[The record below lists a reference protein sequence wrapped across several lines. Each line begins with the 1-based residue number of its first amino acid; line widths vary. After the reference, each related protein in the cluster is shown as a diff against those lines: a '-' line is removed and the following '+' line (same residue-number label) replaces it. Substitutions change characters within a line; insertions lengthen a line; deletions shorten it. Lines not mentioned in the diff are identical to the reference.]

1 MSEHCNFG
9 PSLNEMLRDRIV
21 CGIEDAKIQQRLL
34 AEPDLTFD
42 KAFELV
48 LASES
53 ADKNVKDLQ
62 LLQKLHW
69 SLFIGYKESSHC
81 LPSLWRKA
89 QVSRLSS
96 QSCRVP
102 PTVAKLDT
110 WLACVRARVNPQR
123 GKCHTHQN
131 INHNARLLLVLPIRY
146 LSTLTI
152 IQCTT

>member
-9 PSLNEMLRDRIV
+9 PSLNEMLHDRIV

-42 KAFELV
+42 KAFELA

-81 LPSLWRKA
+81 HAITVEEST
-89 QVSRLSS
+89 S
-96 QSCRVP
+96 Q
-102 PTVAKLDT
+102 
-110 WLACVRARVNPQR
+110 
-123 GKCHTHQN
+123 
-131 INHNARLLLVLPIRY
+131 
-146 LSTLTI
+146 
-152 IQCTT
+152 